1 MADDVF
7 SKSSDSN
14 RRGSRLLRYADVS
27 RRMGN
32 LAARVAG
39 ERYLGFDID
48 RTRHAKD
55 LKEALGGLKG
65 TFLAPKHFL

>member
-39 ERYLGFDID
+39 ERYLRFDID
-48 RTRHAKD
+48 RTRHPKD
-55 LKEALGGLKG
+55 
-65 TFLAPKHFL
+65 